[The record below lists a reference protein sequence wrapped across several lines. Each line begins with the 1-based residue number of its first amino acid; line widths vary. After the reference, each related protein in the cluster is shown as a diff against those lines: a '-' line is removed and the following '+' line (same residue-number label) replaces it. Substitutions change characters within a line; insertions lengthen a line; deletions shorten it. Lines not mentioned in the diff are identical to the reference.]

1 MPARTAQFVVGAIP
15 KTRIIRSLRR
25 SAVLGICF
33 AFAVLLASPA
43 DAGGSASS
51 DPMVAEARAIHER
64 VFTLD
69 SHVDIPFVF
78 GTDLADP
85 GDDGSWQVDLPK
97 MAAGGLDGAFF
108 VVYVGQRERT
118 IEGYGRATTDAL
130 VKFEAIGRMTEDY
143 AEQIGLADTAAEARR
158 LHEAGRLVALIGIE
172 NGFVIGEDIALL
184 ARYRE
189 LGARYMTLTHNGHN
203 AIGDSA
209 QPDSELGDEDAEHG
223 GLSEFG
229 RQVVGEMNRLGIL
242 IDVSHIAPATL
253 IDAIA
258 ASAAPVIASHSN
270 ARALIDHPRN
280 LDDEQ
285 LRAIAA
291 SGGVIQTVAYP
302 THLIT
307 YPPEQTEAD
316 WAFHEEW
323 GLMGHDDWRVLER
336 DEPHRVAYEAAYD
349 ALMARWP
356 EPSVA
361 DLVDHIDHMVGV
373 VGVDHVG
380 ISSDFGG
387 GGGVAGWRHAG
398 EGFNVT
404 LELARRGYSEAEIAK
419 LWGGNLL
426 RALEDAERI
435 STDLQETVN

>member
-1 MPARTAQFVVGAIP
+1 MLAIGFA
-15 KTRIIRSLRR
+15 L
-25 SAVLGICF
+25 AVLP
-33 AFAVLLASPA
+33 ASQA
-43 DAGGSASS
+43 GAGGNTSS
-51 DPMVAEARAIHER
+51 DPMVEAARAIHER
-64 VFTLD
+64 VFALD

-78 GTDLADP
+78 GTEPADP
-85 GDDGSWQVDLPK
+85 GVAGSWQVDLPK

-108 VVYVGQRERT
+108 VVFVSQKERT

-130 VKFEAIGRMTEDY
+130 VKFEAIRGVTERY
-143 AEQIGLADTAAEARR
+143 GEQIGLADTAAEARR
-158 LHEAGRLVALIGIE
+158 LHETGRLVALIGIE

-203 AIGDSA
+203 AISDSA
-209 QPDSELGDEDAEHG
+209 LPDSELGDADAEHG

-229 RQVVGEMNRLGIL
+229 RRVVGEMNRLGIL

-258 ASAAPVIASHSN
+258 VSVAPVIASHSN

-285 LRAIAA
+285 LKAIAA
-291 SGGVIQTVAYP
+291 TGGVIQTVAYP
-302 THLIT
+302 TYLIA
-307 YPPEQTEAD
+307 YPPEQSEAD
-316 WAFHEEW
+316 GAFHEEW
-323 GLMGHDDWRVLER
+323 GLMGDDDWRALER
-336 DEPHRVAYEAAYD
+336 DEPRRIAYEAAYG

-361 DLVDHIDHMVGV
+361 DLVDHIDHMVGI

-387 GGGVAGWRHAG
+387 GGGIVGWRHAG
-398 EGFNVT
+398 ESFNVT
-404 LELARRGYSEAEIAK
+404 LELTRRGYSEAEIAK
-419 LWGGNLL
+419 LWGANLL
-426 RALEDAERI
+426 RALDAAERI
-435 STDLQETVN
+435 SAGLQATVN

>member
-1 MPARTAQFVVGAIP
+1 MAGLVRL
-15 KTRIIRSLRR
+15 LRR
-25 SAVLGICF
+25 PAMLAIGFALAVLP
-33 AFAVLLASPA
+33 ASQA
-43 DAGGSASS
+43 GAGGNASS
-51 DPMVAEARAIHER
+51 DPMVEAARAIHER

-78 GTDLADP
+78 GTEPADP
-85 GDDGSWQVDLPK
+85 GVAGSWQVDLPK

-108 VVYVGQRERT
+108 VVFVSQRERT

-130 VKFEAIGRMTEDY
+130 VKFEAIRGVTERY
-143 AEQIGLADTAAEARR
+143 GEQIGLADTAAEARR
-158 LHEAGRLVALIGIE
+158 LHETGRLVALIGIE

-203 AIGDSA
+203 AISDSTL
-209 QPDSELGDEDAEHG
+209 PDSELGDADAEHG

-229 RQVVGEMNRLGIL
+229 RRVVGEMNRLGIL

-258 ASAAPVIASHSN
+258 VSVAPVIASHSN

-285 LRAIAA
+285 LKAIAA
-291 SGGVIQTVAYP
+291 TGGVIQTVAYP
-302 THLIT
+302 TYLIA
-307 YPPEQTEAD
+307 YPPEQSEAD
-316 WAFHEEW
+316 GAFHEEW
-323 GLMGHDDWRVLER
+323 GLMGDDDWRALER
-336 DEPHRVAYEAAYD
+336 DEPRRIAYEAAYG

-361 DLVDHIDHMVGV
+361 DLVDHIDHMVGI

-387 GGGVAGWRHAG
+387 GGGIVGWRHAG
-398 EGFNVT
+398 ESFNVT
-404 LELARRGYSEAEIAK
+404 LELTRRGYSEAEIAK
-419 LWGGNLL
+419 LWGANLL
-426 RALEDAERI
+426 RALDAAERI
-435 STDLQETVN
+435 SAGLQATVN

>member
-1 MPARTAQFVVGAIP
+1 MAGLVRL
-15 KTRIIRSLRR
+15 LRR
-25 SAVLGICF
+25 PAMLAIGFALAVLP
-33 AFAVLLASPA
+33 ASQA
-43 DAGGSASS
+43 GAGGNASS
-51 DPMVAEARAIHER
+51 DPMVEAARAIHER

-78 GTDLADP
+78 GTEPADP
-85 GDDGSWQVDLPK
+85 GVAGSWQVDLPK
-97 MAAGGLDGAFF
+97 MAADGLDGAFF
-108 VVYVGQRERT
+108 VVFVSQRERT

-130 VKFEAIGRMTEDY
+130 VKFEAIRGVTERY
-143 AEQIGLADTAAEARR
+143 GEQIGLADTAAEARR
-158 LHEAGRLVALIGIE
+158 LHETGRLVALIGIE

-209 QPDSELGDEDAEHG
+209 LPDSELGDADAEHG

-229 RQVVGEMNRLGIL
+229 RRVVGEMNRLGIL

-258 ASAAPVIASHSN
+258 VSVAPVIASHSN
-270 ARALIDHPRN
+270 ARAPIDHPRN

-285 LRAIAA
+285 LKAIAA
-291 SGGVIQTVAYP
+291 TGGVIQTVAYP
-302 THLIT
+302 TYLIA
-307 YPPEQTEAD
+307 YPPEQSEAD
-316 WAFHEEW
+316 GAFHEEW
-323 GLMGHDDWRVLER
+323 GLMGDDDWRALER
-336 DEPHRVAYEAAYD
+336 DEPRRIAYEAAYG

-361 DLVDHIDHMVGV
+361 DLVDHIDHMVGI

-387 GGGVAGWRHAG
+387 GGGIVGWRHAG
-398 EGFNVT
+398 ESFNVT
-404 LELARRGYSEAEIAK
+404 LELTRRGYSEAEIAK
-419 LWGGNLL
+419 LWGANLL
-426 RALEDAERI
+426 RALDAAERI
-435 STDLQETVN
+435 SAGLQATVN

>member
-1 MPARTAQFVVGAIP
+1 MAGLVRL
-15 KTRIIRSLRR
+15 LRR
-25 SAVLGICF
+25 PAMLAIGFALAVLP
-33 AFAVLLASPA
+33 ASQA
-43 DAGGSASS
+43 GAGGNASS
-51 DPMVAEARAIHER
+51 DPMVEAARAIHER

-78 GTDLADP
+78 GTEPADP
-85 GDDGSWQVDLPK
+85 GVAGSWQVDLPK

-108 VVYVGQRERT
+108 VVFVSQRERT

-130 VKFEAIGRMTEDY
+130 VKFEAIRGVTERY
-143 AEQIGLADTAAEARR
+143 GEQIGLADTAAEARR
-158 LHEAGRLVALIGIE
+158 LHETGRLVALIGIE

-203 AIGDSA
+203 AISDSA
-209 QPDSELGDEDAEHG
+209 LLDSELGDADAEHG

-229 RQVVGEMNRLGIL
+229 RRVVGEMNRLGIL

-258 ASAAPVIASHSN
+258 VSMAPVIASHSN

-285 LRAIAA
+285 LKAIAA
-291 SGGVIQTVAYP
+291 TGGVIQTVAYP
-302 THLIT
+302 TYLIA
-307 YPPEQTEAD
+307 YPPEQSEAD
-316 WAFHEEW
+316 GAFHEEW
-323 GLMGHDDWRVLER
+323 GLMGDDDWRALER
-336 DEPHRVAYEAAYD
+336 DEPRRIAYEAAYG

-361 DLVDHIDHMVGV
+361 DLVDHIDHMVSI

-387 GGGVAGWRHAG
+387 GGGIVGWRHAG
-398 EGFNVT
+398 ESFNVT
-404 LELARRGYSEAEIAK
+404 LELTRRGYSEAEIAK
-419 LWGGNLL
+419 LWGANLL
-426 RALEDAERI
+426 RALDAAERI
-435 STDLQETVN
+435 SAGLQATVN

>member
-1 MPARTAQFVVGAIP
+1 MLAIGFA
-15 KTRIIRSLRR
+15 L
-25 SAVLGICF
+25 AVLP
-33 AFAVLLASPA
+33 ASQA
-43 DAGGSASS
+43 GAGGNASS
-51 DPMVAEARAIHER
+51 DPMVEAARAIHER

-78 GTDLADP
+78 GTEPADP
-85 GDDGSWQVDLPK
+85 GVAGSWQVDLPK

-108 VVYVGQRERT
+108 VVFVSQRERT

-130 VKFEAIGRMTEDY
+130 VKFEAIRGVTERY
-143 AEQIGLADTAAEARR
+143 GEQIGLADTAAEARR
-158 LHEAGRLVALIGIE
+158 LHETGRLVALIGIE

-203 AIGDSA
+203 AISDSA
-209 QPDSELGDEDAEHG
+209 LPDSELGDADAEHG

-229 RQVVGEMNRLGIL
+229 RRVVGEMNRLGIL

-258 ASAAPVIASHSN
+258 VSVAPVIASHSN

-285 LRAIAA
+285 LKAIAA
-291 SGGVIQTVAYP
+291 TGGVIQTVAYP
-302 THLIT
+302 TYLIA
-307 YPPEQTEAD
+307 YPPEQSEAD
-316 WAFHEEW
+316 GAFHEEW
-323 GLMGHDDWRVLER
+323 GLMGDDDWRALER
-336 DEPHRVAYEAAYD
+336 DEPRRIAYEAAYG

-361 DLVDHIDHMVGV
+361 DLVDHIDHMVGI

-380 ISSDFGG
+380 ISSDFRGG
-387 GGGVAGWRHAG
+387 GGIVGWRHAG
-398 EGFNVT
+398 ESFNVT
-404 LELARRGYSEAEIAK
+404 LELTRRGYSEAEIAK
-419 LWGGNLL
+419 LWGANLL
-426 RALEDAERI
+426 RALDAAERI
-435 STDLQETVN
+435 SAGLQATVN

>member
-1 MPARTAQFVVGAIP
+1 MPCVRP
-15 KTRIIRSLRR
+15 LRYWRR
-25 SAVLGICF
+25 SAALAVAF
-33 AFAVLLASPA
+33 ALAVLLASVA
-43 DAGGSASS
+43 RGGGGGS

-78 GTDLADP
+78 GTELADP
-85 GDDGSWQVDLPK
+85 GVDGSWQVDLPK
-97 MAAGGLDGAFF
+97 MEAGGLDGVFF

-130 VKFEAIGRMTEDY
+130 IKFEAIRGVAERY
-143 AEQIGLADTAAEARR
+143 GEQIGLADTAAEVRR
-158 LHEAGRLVALIGIE
+158 LHETGRLVALIGIE

-209 QPDSELGDEDAEHG
+209 QPDAELGDGGAEHG
-223 GLSEFG
+223 GLSNFG
-229 RQVVGEMNRLGIL
+229 RQVVAEMNRLGIL

-253 IDAIA
+253 ADAIT

-285 LRAIAA
+285 LKTIAA

-302 THLIT
+302 TYLIT
-307 YPPEQTEAD
+307 YPPEQSEAD

-323 GLMGHDDWRVLER
+323 GLIGHDDWRALER
-336 DEPHRVAYEAAYD
+336 DEPRRLAYERAYG

-361 DLVDHIDHMVGV
+361 DLVDHIDHMVGI
-373 VGVDHVG
+373 VGIDHVG

-387 GGGVAGWRHAG
+387 GGGIVGWRHAG
-398 EGFNVT
+398 ESFNVT
-404 LELARRGYSEAEIAK
+404 LELARRGYSETDIAK

-426 RALEDAERI
+426 RVLDAADQI
-435 STDLQETVN
+435 AANLQVAAN

>member
-1 MPARTAQFVVGAIP
+1 MLAIGFA
-15 KTRIIRSLRR
+15 L
-25 SAVLGICF
+25 AVLP
-33 AFAVLLASPA
+33 ASQA
-43 DAGGSASS
+43 GAGGNASS
-51 DPMVAEARAIHER
+51 DPMVEAARAIHER

-78 GTDLADP
+78 GTEPADP
-85 GDDGSWQVDLPK
+85 GVAGSWQVDLPK

-108 VVYVGQRERT
+108 VVFVSQRERT

-130 VKFEAIGRMTEDY
+130 VKFEAIRGVTERY
-143 AEQIGLADTAAEARR
+143 GEQIGLADTAAEARR
-158 LHEAGRLVALIGIE
+158 LHETGRLVALIGIE

-203 AIGDSA
+203 AISDSA
-209 QPDSELGDEDAEHG
+209 LPDSELGDADAEHG

-229 RQVVGEMNRLGIL
+229 RRVVGEMNRLGIL

-258 ASAAPVIASHSN
+258 VSVAPVIASHSN

-285 LRAIAA
+285 LKAIAA
-291 SGGVIQTVAYP
+291 TGGVIQTVAYP
-302 THLIT
+302 TYLIA
-307 YPPEQTEAD
+307 YPPEQSEAD
-316 WAFHEEW
+316 GAFHEEW
-323 GLMGHDDWRVLER
+323 GLMGDDDWRALER
-336 DEPHRVAYEAAYD
+336 DEPRRIAYEAAYG

-361 DLVDHIDHMVGV
+361 DLVDHIDHMGGIVGW
-373 VGVDHVG
+373 H
-380 ISSDFGG
+380 
-387 GGGVAGWRHAG
+387 HAG
-398 EGFNVT
+398 ESFNVT
-404 LELARRGYSEAEIAK
+404 LELTRRGYSEAEIAK
-419 LWGGNLL
+419 LWGANLL
-426 RALEDAERI
+426 RALDAAERI
-435 STDLQETVN
+435 SAGLQATVN

>member
-1 MPARTAQFVVGAIP
+1 MLEIGPIRAWSRPAALAM
-15 KTRIIRSLRR
+15 
-25 SAVLGICF
+25 AF
-33 AFAVLLASPA
+33 ALAVLLASPA
-43 DAGGSASS
+43 HAGGDASS
-51 DPMVAEARAIHER
+51 DPMVAQARAIHER
-64 VFTLD
+64 VLTLD
-69 SHVDIPFVF
+69 SHIDIPFVF
-78 GTDLADP
+78 GTELADP
-85 GDDGSWQVDLPK
+85 GVDGGWQVDLPK
-97 MAAGGLDGAFF
+97 MAAGGLNGGFF

-130 VKFEAIGRMTEDY
+130 IKFEAIHGMTERY
-143 AEQIGLADTAAEARR
+143 GEQIGLADTAAEARR

-209 QPDSELGDEDAEHG
+209 QPDSELGDADAEHG
-223 GLSEFG
+223 GLSAFG

-253 IDAIA
+253 TDAIA
-258 ASAAPVIASHSN
+258 VSAAPVFASHSN

-285 LRAIAA
+285 LKAIAA

-302 THLIT
+302 TYLIT
-307 YPPEQTEAD
+307 YPPEQSEAD

-323 GLMGHDDWRVLER
+323 SLMGHDDWRMLER
-336 DEPHRVAYEAAYD
+336 DEPRRIVYEAAYG
-349 ALMARWP
+349 ALMAQWP

-361 DLVDHIDHMVGV
+361 DLADHIDHMVGV
-373 VGVDHVG
+373 VGIDHVG

-387 GGGVAGWRHAG
+387 GGGIVGWRHAG
-398 EGFNVT
+398 ESFNVT
-404 LELARRGYSEAEIAK
+404 LELARRGYSETEIAK

-426 RALEDAERI
+426 RALDAADRVSADI
-435 STDLQETVN
+435 QATVN

>member
-1 MPARTAQFVVGAIP
+1 MAGLVRL
-15 KTRIIRSLRR
+15 LRR
-25 SAVLGICF
+25 PAMLAIGFALAVLP
-33 AFAVLLASPA
+33 ASQA
-43 DAGGSASS
+43 GAGGNASS
-51 DPMVAEARAIHER
+51 DPMVEAARAIHER

-78 GTDLADP
+78 GTEPADP
-85 GDDGSWQVDLPK
+85 GVAGSWQVDLPK

-108 VVYVGQRERT
+108 VVFVSQRERT
-118 IEGYGRATTDAL
+118 IEGHGRATTDAL
-130 VKFEAIGRMTEDY
+130 VKFEAIRGVTERY
-143 AEQIGLADTAAEARR
+143 GEQIGLADTAAEARR
-158 LHEAGRLVALIGIE
+158 LHETGRLVALIGIE

-203 AIGDSA
+203 AISDSA
-209 QPDSELGDEDAEHG
+209 LPDSELGDADAEHG

-229 RQVVGEMNRLGIL
+229 RRVVGEMNRLGIL

-258 ASAAPVIASHSN
+258 VSVAPVIASHSN

-285 LRAIAA
+285 LKAIAA
-291 SGGVIQTVAYP
+291 TGGVIQTVAYP
-302 THLIT
+302 TYLIA
-307 YPPEQTEAD
+307 YPPEQSEAD
-316 WAFHEEW
+316 GAFHEEW
-323 GLMGHDDWRVLER
+323 GLMGDDDWRALER
-336 DEPHRVAYEAAYD
+336 DEPRRIAYEAAYG

-361 DLVDHIDHMVGV
+361 DLVDHIDHMVGI

-387 GGGVAGWRHAG
+387 GGGIVGWRHAG
-398 EGFNVT
+398 ESFNVT
-404 LELARRGYSEAEIAK
+404 LELTRRGYSEAEIAK
-419 LWGGNLL
+419 LWGANLL
-426 RALEDAERI
+426 RALDAAERI
-435 STDLQETVN
+435 SAGLQATVN